1 LNCTPLDLVQLIGKP
16 GDTILDVAAAQG
28 NFSIA
33 LAKMGYHVTWND
45 IREEL
50 SEYVRLKNNSAP
62 ITYKPGNVFDV
73 RFDQLFDIILAT
85 EIIEHVAHPDEFLAN
100 LAKLLKPGGY
110 IIISTPLGSYFR
122 NNLPKFSEF
131 ADPSVF
137 ESKQFGPNSED
148 HIFLFHLDEVDML
161 AQKSGLKVIKTKYY
175 TNVLTNGHFKL
186 SILLKILPKKI
197 VFAVDELT
205 KKLPVSI
212 GNRLHTS
219 FVVLFQK
226 SE

>member
-1 LNCTPLDLVQLIGKP
+1 MNTLTFDQEWPSSWKYSYPYDLLEVYGEEHRDRGYAYAYQNRKAHTLDLVQLIGKP

-28 NFSIA
+28 NFSIV
-33 LAKMGYHVTWND
+33 LAEMGYHVTWND

-73 RFDQLFDIILAT
+73 RFDELFDIILAT

-137 ESKQFGPNSED
+137 
-148 HIFLFHLDEVDML
+148 
-161 AQKSGLKVIKTKYY
+161 
-175 TNVLTNGHFKL
+175 
-186 SILLKILPKKI
+186 
-197 VFAVDELT
+197 
-205 KKLPVSI
+205 
-212 GNRLHTS
+212 
-219 FVVLFQK
+219 
-226 SE
+226 